1 MFKIILPKLLLNIER
16 WKWNEEYR
24 IYVSNTGKF
33 KNEYKKPMPILINQ
47 KGYITIKTPYGLKLA
62 HRLVMLT
69 WNPIPN
75 AEDLTVD
82 HLDHNKRNNAVNN
95 LEWITK
101 AENLSRAANDKIS
114 ASNYENSK
122 IRCGNQV
129 LNSLDEAIDYALN
142 NLISKTNKT
151 PCRENIKKRIANAIS
166 NNTLYCGRKWKE
178 IQ

>member
-82 HLDHNKRNNAVNN
+82 HLDHNKRNNAVSN
-95 LEWITK
+95 LEWVTK
-101 AENLSRAANDKIS
+101 AENLSRAKNDEVSTSTHEIKKVKGG
-114 ASNYENSK
+114 E
-122 IRCGNQV
+122 
-129 LNSLDEAIDYALN
+129 LTFNSLDEAVDYTIA
-142 NLISKTNKT
+142 NLISKTNQPPK
-151 PCRENIKKRIANAIS
+151 RENVKKRIANAII
-166 NNTLYCGRKWKE
+166 NDTLYCQRKWKE
-178 IQ
+178 V

>member
-47 KGYITIKTPYGLKLA
+47 KGYITIKTLYGLKLA

-82 HLDHNKRNNAVNN
+82 HLDHNKRNNAVSN
-95 LEWITK
+95 LEWVTK
-101 AENLSRAANDKIS
+101 AENLSRA
-114 ASNYENSK
+114 ET
-122 IRCGNQV
+122 V
-129 LNSLDEAIDYALN
+129 
-142 NLISKTNKT
+142 
-151 PCRENIKKRIANAIS
+151 
-166 NNTLYCGRKWKE
+166 
-178 IQ
+178 